1 MPQCQFP
8 SQRKYYKQFYAIVV
22 KIITEKEKSL
32 QAALRN
38 MLGIGPAVHL
48 VPPKTIARSE
58 GKAVRIID
66 ERKLH
71 D

>member
-1 MPQCQFP
+1 M
-8 SQRKYYKQFYAIVV
+8 RA
-22 KIITEKEKSL
+22 
-32 QAALRN
+32 
-38 MLGIGPAVHL
+38 MLGIGPTMHL

>member
-1 MPQCQFP
+1 VELPPEQFDD
-8 SQRKYYKQFYAIVV
+8 SV
-22 KIITEKEKSL
+22 KNIAAKEKSL
-32 QAALRN
+32 QNALRS

-48 VPPKTIARSE
+48 VAPKTIARSE